1 MGKLNIAMLRQL
13 IIQKFGTAKQFCEIY
28 GITENGLQGWYKTAE
43 LADSKIDRVAE
54 MLGVDS
60 SVINQSSGTIDADQ
74 FMATLKEIRKVAE
87 RTGAD
92 PLSDDMIQWAIFC
105 MAPGET
111 VAANEKIIEKAL
123 KLKGA

>member
-13 IIQKFGTAKQFCEIY
+13 IIQKFGTAKQFC
-28 GITENGLQGWYKTAE
+28 
-43 LADSKIDRVAE
+43 
-54 MLGVDS
+54 
-60 SVINQSSGTIDADQ
+60 
-74 FMATLKEIRKVAE
+74 MATLKEIRKVAE